1 MTRSCSDANQ
11 TGRHSPGTSR
21 FPIPPDNSG
30 RNPRTKQ
37 MTIPLKIVAANDT
50 VGALLALADALAGR
64 QAVFVTGP
72 EVNGKMP
79 ETHGLPNEVDD
90 NLALIVESSGST
102 GAPKRIRLSRQALL
116 ASAQA
121 ADSVLGGPGQWLL
134 ALPINYIA
142 GSNVLIRSLVAEQQP
157 VLMNTQLPFTPDA
170 FARAAGLMKG
180 ERRYVSLVPVQLQ
193 RLIAAASFDEYL
205 LARLRRFDAILVG
218 GQAVDASVVEKARD
232 LGLKIVRSYGSAE
245 TAGGCVYDGLP
256 LPGVALQI
264 DQGGHVQISGPTL
277 AEGMAD
283 EAGWYTTNDFGHL
296 DPTSGRL
303 TVTGRSNRVI
313 ISGGLKVSL
322 DRIEEAVRGIGG
334 VVEAAAIAVRDKE
347 WGERAAVVYVGS
359 PEVADYIAADALSQ
373 LGFAA
378 KPVRVIRVDSLPRLS
393 SGKTDYVTLAG
404 QFNENAK

>member
-1 MTRSCSDANQ
+1 VTRSCSDANQ

-157 VLMNTQLPFTPDA
+157 VLMNTQLP
-170 FARAAGLMKG
+170 
-180 ERRYVSLVPVQLQ
+180 
-193 RLIAAASFDEYL
+193 
-205 LARLRRFDAILVG
+205 
-218 GQAVDASVVEKARD
+218 
-232 LGLKIVRSYGSAE
+232 
-245 TAGGCVYDGLP
+245 LP
-256 LPGVALQI
+256 PM
-264 DQGGHVQISGPTL
+264 P
-277 AEGMAD
+277 
-283 EAGWYTTNDFGHL
+283 
-296 DPTSGRL
+296 
-303 TVTGRSNRVI
+303 
-313 ISGGLKVSL
+313 
-322 DRIEEAVRGIGG
+322 
-334 VVEAAAIAVRDKE
+334 
-347 WGERAAVVYVGS
+347 S
-359 PEVADYIAADALSQ
+359 PE
-373 LGFAA
+373 
-378 KPVRVIRVDSLPRLS
+378 PRAS
-393 SGKTDYVTLAG
+393 
-404 QFNENAK
+404 